1 MGCCSFIEDAIKDVG
16 YKIDDEIIQPIIDVT
31 EDAIDWAVDEIVDPV
46 VDMGQD
52 ILEAA
57 GEDPLKTIATIAA
70 IATGNIHLIPLIDGA
85 AVLADGGDLE
95 DAAKAAAISYVA
107 SAAGSA
113 VGTAA
118 SATATEAL
126 GASVSAS
133 TAATVSNIV
142 KAGTKSA
149 TTALVYGQDPLK
161 AFVTGGANAFV
172 AASLGKI
179 SETMTEKFGDSF
191 EDLNDGVKDSIY
203 AGVSAEISGGAL
215 SPEQLSNVIMKN
227 AAIGGTMSKFLQEN
241 AGFTDVQA
249 SILTNAVTSAVTK
262 TILGNPDAAGEAF
275 FNSIS
280 AAGAEA
286 LKTVID
292 KPVNTAIDKVSGA
305 YKTTEE
311 KALALDEK
319 TKAYNK
325 IINDISVTENAHNE
339 LLDELNGKITKQDEL
354 KQKYLDQ
361 KAILDDAK
369 NIMSSDNP
377 YSAEFVNNMKDAVNE
392 AADAYNT
399 FKDNLATDYEVS
411 YKPALDAYNKTHAD
425 YIAQLPDAKTEFDTA
440 SSEYDT
446 SLKYMNTKY
455 EDFDETLKPATA
467 AINKAI
473 ALSLSNDFDED
484 AYKAYHG
491 LDADTDVYGHFLE
504 NSQKLPT
511 NATGMATMLD
521 KFHDTVLKQS
531 LANKGIN
538 VENLNPE
545 QLQAA
550 LDYVV
555 KEIKNPEAITS
566 IDFEDF
572 SNELKTIA
580 SLTSGEVV
588 KTYPKGEGVSAVD
601 IANGDAK
608 LVNVNNE
615 YVWQKPEFVDGKLG
629 GIYDALTGETN
640 YYKEIMFNGL
650 AKSVPEDAVLTKD
663 AEGNVTKIEY
673 PSGSGLI
680 SEETLPPVSLP
691 DLIKKKVDA
700 GENIP
705 SGFMGAVLDLGSA
718 AGKLLDEYVGTP
730 IYDASKKVYD
740 AYVSEGAKDVI
751 ENTAS
756 IIGGATGETLKAI
769 SGLAVLAGSNPNN
782 SLGKFA
788 DNLISAS
795 GDLRSEEYANALGE
809 IDNAMADY
817 DKQWREDN
825 PGQEPSTAKKVLLKA
840 QAIYGAAWDNPVEF
854 LSEYVVKE
862 IIQEVPLLLVSG
874 GVGNIAKK
882 GLLEAGEAY
891 ATKIATKASLGT
903 ALTLDATE
911 AFGGTAAG
919 AFDEAYATAIKTGMS
934 EQEATDYAIDIA
946 QAAGTTAVITLAA
959 TAGIGGQALAK
970 SVLGDKV
977 DDVSTGAFN
986 TLFKKIKEGGTVTVK
1001 EGVTESIE
1009 EGLPQLITG
1018 MSLAMIDPTYDVAGN
1033 VTGSAILGKLTGAG
1047 TSGGIYTGNAV
1058 ADALMSVNSNVINA
1072 VGNASD
1078 STAAAAA
1085 LADIG
1090 ITDNVI
1096 LNNILNTSYDTQYVS
1111 TAEAAKAF
1119 ENQNPDYIPTEAEI
1133 ESFVSNR
1140 PDSEVA
1146 SLVAGYI
1153 DKRYLDIDE
1162 IKAAAEASGIT
1173 LTDEQA
1179 EKFVGQNPDETEA
1192 LNAVIEEIENKSL
1205 FYTDADGNNVFAGY
1219 YPNMGDST
1227 EVPVTP
1233 RPGGENRPPL
1243 IIEDKPSSGEV
1254 PDGLTPPP
1262 AGSITSPVMVD
1273 YVNEITGETYSAPN
1287 SGYTPVEG
1295 SGWVVKP
1302 PASGTFP
1309 VEDVS
1314 DRPPPLSGPGSPG
1327 YQPIPTP
1334 INPNQ
1339 PPLLDGADDPALIT
1353 PPPTPIGDDANFP
1366 ILTEPVD
1373 DPLTADDVKDIIDTA
1388 IDNLPESASPEDVS
1402 SAIED
1407 ALAGMNNLS
1416 DADVSS
1422 AIEDALAGMNNLS
1435 SEDVQ
1440 DIVDEATGIN
1450 TEAISD
1456 LETSLTELI
1465 EKNNGDVSAALSEL
1479 ATAMNVGEANI
1490 LEELGTTE
1498 ANLTEKFEAGIS
1510 GVEESVSNLETSLT
1524 ELIEENNGDVT
1535 AALDELADNLG
1546 TTEANILEE
1555 LGTTEA
1561 NLTEKFETGISGVEE
1576 SIGGLEGD
1584 VSELS
1589 NNLAALGLDVDTIAD
1604 LIGKPAYKVTETD
1617 VDFVIDLIAQ
1627 ENVSEELTMQY
1638 DVTGDGIV
1646 DINDQNMLSDKL
1658 QGNDVT
1664 FADTSMFNPAT
1675 GLYLQQEQDTDAVTD
1690 MITDMNT
1697 QINTQTNQQNFA
1709 EFQKLLAES
1718 DDIGGQRVDVKS
1730 GDKVKLDYLYDIG
1743 GESIFAT
1750 PQQESMFGSP
1760 FGQRDAMQPANQPLR
1775 PFSRASGF
1783 AQGGQVED
1791 ENDMLLRI
1799 LGETQ

>member
-70 IATGNIHLIPLIDGA
+70 IATGNVHLIPLIDGA

-95 DAAKAAAISYVA
+95 DAAKAAAVSYVA

-133 TAATVSNIV
+133 TSATVSNIV

-241 AGFTDVQA
+241 AGFDAAQA
-249 SILTNAVTSAVTK
+249 AILTNAVTSAVTK

-325 IINDISVTENAHNE
+325 IINDISVTENAHND

-354 KQKYLDQ
+354 KQKYLDK

-377 YSAEFVNNMKDAVNE
+377 YSAEFVDNLKNSVNE

-425 YIAQLPDAKTEFDTA
+425 YIAQLPDAKTEFDIAT
-440 SSEYDT
+440 SEYDT

-455 EDFDETLKPATA
+455 EDFNETLKPATA
-467 AINKAI
+467 AINKSI

-484 AYKAYHG
+484 AYKAYYG
-491 LDADTDVYGHFLE
+491 LDADADVYGHFLE
-504 NSQKLPT
+504 QGQNLPT
-511 NATGMATMLD
+511 NASGFATVMD
-521 KFHDTVLKQS
+521 KFHLKTMQHTLAGMGIDYKDLSAGQLEEVMTKIKKEVKNPASVTGLDFES
-531 LANKGIN
+531 LNSDLESIIQDSDYKERPIQGYKKADG
-538 VENLNPE
+538 VRPE
-545 QLQAA
+545 DIVNGNAL
-550 LDYVV
+550 LDYDNGEFKWTLKSEVD
-555 KEIKNPEAITS
+555 KPITVS
-566 IDFEDF
+566 GGVDG
-572 SNELKTIA
+572 SKTIA
-580 SLTSGEVV
+580 PETINDAFMEKYKDSKYADYYSVTVDESGDVV
-588 KTYPKGEGVSAVD
+588 SYQKEKGGVLGIVITEGVS
-601 IANGDAK
+601 
-608 LVNVNNE
+608 
-615 YVWQKPEFVDGKLG
+615 F
-629 GIYDALTGETN
+629 T
-640 YYKEIMFNGL
+640 
-650 AKSVPEDAVLTKD
+650 
-663 AEGNVTKIEY
+663 
-673 PSGSGLI
+673 
-680 SEETLPPVSLP
+680 SLP
-691 DLIKKKVDA
+691 DMIKEKQEA
-700 GENIP
+700 GEPIP
-705 SGFMGAVLDLGSA
+705 SSYMDTVVNLGEK

-730 IYDASKKVYD
+730 FYESAKKIYD

-751 ENTAS
+751 GNVAS
-756 IIGGATGETLKAI
+756 VVGGATGETLKAI
-769 SGLAVLAGSNPNN
+769 SGLAVLAGANPNN

-795 GDLRSEEYANALGE
+795 GDLQSEEYANALGE
-809 IDNAMADY
+809 IGGTIADY

-825 PGQEPSTAKKVLLKA
+825 PGQEPSTAKKMLLKA

-862 IIQEVPLLLVSG
+862 IIQEVPLLLASG
-874 GVGNIAKK
+874 GVGNLAKK

-891 ATKIATKASLGT
+891 ATKIATKAKLGT

-1009 EGLPQLITG
+1009 EGLPALVTG

-1033 VTGSAILGKLTGAG
+1033 VTGAAILGKIAGAG

-1085 LADIG
+1085 LGELG

-1111 TAEAAKAF
+1111 TAEAAKTF
-1119 ENQNPDYIPTEAEI
+1119 ENQNPDYVPTEAEI

-1146 SLVAGYI
+1146 TLVASYI
-1153 DKRYLDIDE
+1153 DKRYLDVDE
-1162 IKAAAEASGIT
+1162 VKAAAEASGIT

-1192 LNAVIEEIENKSL
+1192 LNAAIEDIKSNSL
-1205 FYTDADGNNVFAGY
+1205 FYTDGNGDSVFAGY
-1219 YPNMGDST
+1219 YPNMSDGS
-1227 EVPVTP
+1227 VPYL
-1233 RPGGENRPPL
+1233 GGNRP
-1243 IIEDKPSSGEV
+1243 
-1254 PDGLTPPP
+1254 T
-1262 AGSITSPVMVD
+1262 
-1273 YVNEITGETYSAPN
+1273 
-1287 SGYTPVEG
+1287 
-1295 SGWVVKP
+1295 
-1302 PASGTFP
+1302 
-1309 VEDVS
+1309 
-1314 DRPPPLSGPGSPG
+1314 
-1327 YQPIPTP
+1327 
-1334 INPNQ
+1334 
-1339 PPLLDGADDPALIT
+1339 
-1353 PPPTPIGDDANFP
+1353 
-1366 ILTEPVD
+1366 
-1373 DPLTADDVKDIIDTA
+1373 ID
-1388 IDNLPESASPEDVS
+1388 
-1402 SAIED
+1402 
-1407 ALAGMNNLS
+1407 
-1416 DADVSS
+1416 
-1422 AIEDALAGMNNLS
+1422 

-1440 DIVDEATGIN
+1440 DIVDEATEEN
-1450 TEAISD
+1450 AEAISE

-1465 EKNNGDVSAALSEL
+1465 EENDGDVNAALDELADNLGTTEDSILEKLNTTETELTDKFETAISDVEESVTNVEESVTNLETSLTKLIEENNGDVSAALDEL
-1479 ATAMNVGEANI
+1479 AGNLGTTEDSI

-1510 GVEESVSNLETSLT
+1510 DVEESVSNLETSLT
-1524 ELIEENNGDVT
+1524 KLIEENNGDVNAALDELADNLET
-1535 AALDELADNLG
+1535 TEADILEELDTTEAELTDKFETGISGVEESVSNLETNLTALIEENNGDVNAALDELADNLG
-1546 TTEANILEE
+1546 TTEANILAE

-1561 NLTEKFETGISGVEE
+1561 NLTEKFETGISGLEG
-1576 SIGGLEGD
+1576 SIGT
-1584 VSELS
+1584 LS
-1589 NNLAALGLDVDTIAD
+1589 SDLAALGLDVDTIAD
-1604 LIGKPAYKVTETD
+1604 LIGKPARKVTETD
-1617 VDFVIDLIAQ
+1617 IDFVIDLIAQ
-1627 ENVSEELTMQY
+1627 ENVSEELITQY

-1675 GLYLQQEQDTDAVTD
+1675 GLYAEMDTKNDAVTD

-1760 FGQRDAMQPANQPLR
+1760 FGQRDVMQPANQTLR

-1799 LGETQ
+1799 LGET

>member
-16 YKIDDEIIQPIIDVT
+16 YKIDDEVFQPIIEVT

-70 IATGNIHLIPLIDGA
+70 IATGQLHLIPLIDGA
-85 AVLADGGDLE
+85 AVLADGGSLE

-107 SAAGSA
+107 TT
-113 VGTAA
+113 VG
-118 SATATEAL
+118 ATAGTYASGAVSGAL

-133 TAATVSNIV
+133 TASTISTVIG
-142 KAGTKSA
+142 AGTKASA
-149 TTALVYGQDPLK
+149 TALVYGQDPLK
-161 AFVTGGANAFV
+161 AFITGGANAFV
-172 AASLGKI
+172 SASLGKI
-179 SETMTEKFGDSF
+179 SNTMKEKFGSSYD
-191 EDLNDGVKDSIY
+191 DLNDGVKNSIY
-203 AGVSAEISGGAL
+203 AGVSAEVSGGAL
-215 SPEQLSNVIMKN
+215 TPEQLSNVIMKN
-227 AAIGGTMSKFLQEN
+227 AAIGGTMKNFLEAN
-241 AGFTDVQA
+241 AGFSEAQA
-249 SILTNAVTSAVTK
+249 TILTNAVTSAVTK

-292 KPVNTAIDKVSGA
+292 KPVNASIDKISGA

-325 IINDISVTENAHNE
+325 IINDVSVTENAHNE

-354 KQKYLDQ
+354 KQTYSDKKALLD
-361 KAILDDAK
+361 KAKAEM
-369 NIMSSDNP
+369 NPDNP
-377 YSAEFVNNMKDAVNE
+377 YSVEFVNNMKDSVNE

-425 YIAQLPDAKTEFDTA
+425 YTAQLPDAKTEFDTA
-440 SSEYDT
+440 SSEYNT

-473 ALSLSNDFDED
+473 ALSLNNDFDED

-491 LDADTDVYGHFLE
+491 LDADADVYGHFLE

-521 KFHDTVLKQS
+521 KFHDTVLQQT
-531 LANKGIN
+531 LASKGIDIEGLSAN
-538 VENLNPE
+538 

-550 LDYVV
+550 IDYVA
-555 KEIKNPEAITS
+555 KEIKNPESITG
-566 IDFEDF
+566 IDFESF
-572 SNELKTIA
+572 SNELQTIA
-580 SLTSGEVV
+580 NSSG
-588 KTYPKGEGVSAVD
+588 TPGSYTKGEGISNKD

-608 LVNVNNE
+608 LINVGGE
-615 YVWQKPEFVDGKLG
+615 YAWQKPEIVDAELDGV
-629 GIYDALTGETN
+629 YDGLTGETN
-640 YYKEIMFNGL
+640 YYKTIMFNGL

-673 PSGSGLI
+673 PEGKGYLT

-705 SGFMGAVLDLGSA
+705 SGFMSAVLDLGSA

-740 AYVSEGAKDVI
+740 AYVSEGAKDAI
-751 ENTAS
+751 GTTAS
-756 IIGGATGETLKAI
+756 VIGGATGETLKAI
-769 SGLAVLAGSNPNN
+769 SGLSVIVGANPNN

-795 GDLRSEEYANALGE
+795 GDLRSESYASAIGE
-809 IDNAMADY
+809 IDSAIGDY

-825 PGQEPSTAKKVLLKA
+825 PGQELSTAKKVLLKA
-840 QAIYGAAWDNPVEF
+840 KAIYGAAWDNPIEF

-874 GVGNIAKK
+874 GVGNLAKK

-891 ATKIATKASLGT
+891 AKKIATQTKLGT
-903 ALTLDATE
+903 AFSLDAVE

-946 QAAGTTAVITLAA
+946 QTAGTTAIVVMTA
-959 TAGIGGQALAK
+959 TAGLGGQALAK

-977 DDVSTGAFN
+977 DDVATGAFD
-986 TLFKKIKEGGTVTVK
+986 TLFKKIKTGGTVMVK
-1001 EGVTESIE
+1001 EGVTETIE

-1033 VTGSAILGKLTGAG
+1033 VTGAAILGKIAGAG
-1047 TSGGIYTGNAV
+1047 TAGGIYTGNV
-1058 ADALMSVNSNVINA
+1058 VVDTLMSVNSDVINA
-1072 VGNASD
+1072 VGNAED
-1078 STAAAAA
+1078 STAAAVA
-1085 LADIG
+1085 LGELG

-1119 ENQNPDYIPTEAEI
+1119 ENQNPNYVPTEDEI

-1146 SLVAGYI
+1146 TLVAGYI
-1153 DKRYLDIDE
+1153 DKRYLDVDE
-1162 IKAAAEASGIT
+1162 VKTAAEASGIT

-1192 LNAVIEEIENKSL
+1192 LNAAIEDIKSNSL
-1205 FYTDADGNNVFAGY
+1205 FYTDGNGDSVFAGY
-1219 YPNMGDST
+1219 YPNMGDGS
-1227 EVPVTP
+1227 
-1233 RPGGENRPPL
+1233 L
-1243 IIEDKPSSGEV
+1243 PS
-1254 PDGLTPPP
+1254 
-1262 AGSITSPVMVD
+1262 
-1273 YVNEITGETYSAPN
+1273 N
-1287 SGYTPVEG
+1287 
-1295 SGWVVKP
+1295 
-1302 PASGTFP
+1302 
-1309 VEDVS
+1309 
-1314 DRPPPLSGPGSPG
+1314 
-1327 YQPIPTP
+1327 
-1334 INPNQ
+1334 IN
-1339 PPLLDGADDPALIT
+1339 
-1353 PPPTPIGDDANFP
+1353 
-1366 ILTEPVD
+1366 
-1373 DPLTADDVKDIIDTA
+1373 
-1388 IDNLPESASPEDVS
+1388 
-1402 SAIED
+1402 
-1407 ALAGMNNLS
+1407 
-1416 DADVSS
+1416 
-1422 AIEDALAGMNNLS
+1422 

-1440 DIVDEATGIN
+1440 DIVDKATGEN
-1450 TEAISD
+1450 VEAIS
-1456 LETSLTELI
+1456 E
-1465 EKNNGDVSAALSEL
+1465 
-1479 ATAMNVGEANI
+1479 
-1490 LEELGTTE
+1490 
-1498 ANLTEKFEAGIS
+1498 
-1510 GVEESVSNLETSLT
+1510 LETSLT
-1524 ELIEENNGDVT
+1524 ELIEENDGNVNV
-1535 AALDELADNLG
+1535 ALDELADNLG
-1546 TTEANILEE
+1546 TTEDSILKK
-1555 LGTTEA
+1555 LNTTETE
-1561 NLTEKFETGISGVEE
+1561 LTNKFDTAISGVEE
-1576 SIGGLEGD
+1576 SVTNVEENVTNLETSLTALIEANDGD
-1584 VSELS
+1584 VTTALDELANNLGTTEENILAELDTTEANLIDKFETEISGVEGTLGELS
-1589 NNLAALGLDVDTIAD
+1589 NNLAALGIDVDTVAD
-1604 LIGKPAYKVTETD
+1604 LIGKPAREVTETD

-1627 ENVSEELTMQY
+1627 ENVNEELTMQY

-1646 DINDQNMLSDKL
+1646 DINDQNMLMDNL
-1658 QGNDVT
+1658 QGNDVA

-1675 GLYLQQEQDTDAVTD
+1675 GLYLQQEQDTQATMDA
-1690 MITDMNT
+1690 ITDLNTTITTNIDEENKRKEIAEAEDVLNQMSAMQQVSVKTPDPMN
-1697 QINTQTNQQNFA
+1697 I
-1709 EFQKLLAES
+1709 
-1718 DDIGGQRVDVKS
+1718 
-1730 GDKVKLDYLYDIG
+1730 DYLYDFN
-1743 GESIFAT
+1743 SIFAN
-1750 PQQESMFGSP
+1750 PSQEGLFGSP
-1760 FGQRDAMQPANQPLR
+1760 YGTNRQPANTPMQPLN
-1775 PFSRASGF
+1775 RASGF
-1783 AQGGQVED
+1783 AEGGQVED
-1791 ENDMLLRI
+1791 ENDRLLRL
-1799 LGETQ
+1799 LGDLT

>member
-1 MGCCSFIEDAIKDVG
+1 MSFVFKPIKKVVDKVEDIVEDVVDDVKDIG
-16 YKIDDEIIQPIIDVT
+16 SKIDDEVFQPVKDVV

-70 IATGNIHLIPLIDGA
+70 IATGNAWMIPLIDGA
-85 AVLADGGDLE
+85 AVLADGGDIE

-241 AGFTDVQA
+241 AGFDAAQA
-249 SILTNAVTSAVTK
+249 AILTNAVTSAVTK

-292 KPVNTAIDKVSGA
+292 KPVNTAIDKISGA

-311 KALALDEK
+311 KALALDNK

-325 IINDISVTENAHNE
+325 IINDISVTENAHND

-354 KQKYLDQ
+354 KQKYLYK

-377 YSAEFVNNMKDAVNE
+377 YSAEFVDNLKNSVNE

-440 SSEYDT
+440 TSEYDT

-455 EDFDETLKPATA
+455 EDFNETLKPATA
-467 AINKAI
+467 AINKSI

-511 NATGMATMLD
+511 NASGFATMLD

-538 VENLNPE
+538 VENLNPD

-555 KEIKNPEAITS
+555 KEIKNPESITG
-566 IDFEDF
+566 IDFESF

-673 PSGSGLI
+673 PNGSGLI
-680 SEETLPPVSLP
+680 SEEVLPPVSLP

-705 SGFMGAVLDLGSA
+705 SGFMSAVLDLGEA

-740 AYVSEGAKDVI
+740 AYVSEGAKDAI
-751 ENTAS
+751 GTTAS
-756 IIGGATGETLKAI
+756 VIGGATGETLKAI
-769 SGLAVLAGSNPNN
+769 SGLAVLAGANPNN

-795 GDLRSEEYANALGE
+795 GDLQSEEYANALGE
-809 IDNAMADY
+809 IGGTIADY

-825 PGQEPSTAKKVLLKA
+825 PGQEPSTAKKMLLKA

-882 GLLEAGEAY
+882 ALLEAGEAY

-1009 EGLPQLITG
+1009 EGLPALVTG

-1033 VTGSAILGKLTGAG
+1033 VTGAAILGKIAGAG

-1119 ENQNPDYIPTEAEI
+1119 ENQNPDYVPTEAEI

-1146 SLVAGYI
+1146 TLVAGYI
-1153 DKRYLDIDE
+1153 DKRYLDVDE
-1162 IKAAAEASGIT
+1162 VKAAAEAAGIT

-1192 LNAVIEEIENKSL
+1192 LNAAIEDIKSNSL
-1205 FYTDADGNNVFAGY
+1205 FYTDGNGDSVFAGY
-1219 YPNMGDST
+1219 YPNMSDGS
-1227 EVPVTP
+1227 VPYL
-1233 RPGGENRPPL
+1233 GGNRP
-1243 IIEDKPSSGEV
+1243 
-1254 PDGLTPPP
+1254 T
-1262 AGSITSPVMVD
+1262 
-1273 YVNEITGETYSAPN
+1273 
-1287 SGYTPVEG
+1287 
-1295 SGWVVKP
+1295 
-1302 PASGTFP
+1302 
-1309 VEDVS
+1309 
-1314 DRPPPLSGPGSPG
+1314 
-1327 YQPIPTP
+1327 
-1334 INPNQ
+1334 
-1339 PPLLDGADDPALIT
+1339 
-1353 PPPTPIGDDANFP
+1353 
-1366 ILTEPVD
+1366 
-1373 DPLTADDVKDIIDTA
+1373 ID
-1388 IDNLPESASPEDVS
+1388 
-1402 SAIED
+1402 
-1407 ALAGMNNLS
+1407 
-1416 DADVSS
+1416 
-1422 AIEDALAGMNNLS
+1422 

-1440 DIVDEATGIN
+1440 DIVDEATEEN
-1450 TEAISD
+1450 AEAISE

-1465 EKNNGDVSAALSEL
+1465 EENDGDVNAALDELADNLGTTEDNILEKLNTTETELTDKFETAISDVEESVTNVEESVTNLETSLTELIEENNGDVSAALDEL
-1479 ATAMNVGEANI
+1479 ADNLGTTEDSI

-1524 ELIEENNGDVT
+1524 ALIEENNGDVN

-1546 TTEANILEE
+1546 TTEANILAE

-1561 NLTEKFETGISGVEE
+1561 NLTEKFETGISELEG
-1576 SIGGLEGD
+1576 SIGT
-1584 VSELS
+1584 LS
-1589 NNLAALGLDVDTIAD
+1589 SDLAALGLDVDTIAD
-1604 LIGKPAYKVTETD
+1604 LIGKPARKVTETD
-1617 VDFVIDLIAQ
+1617 IDFVIDLIAQ
-1627 ENVSEELTMQY
+1627 ENVSEELITQY

-1675 GLYLQQEQDTDAVTD
+1675 GLYAEMDTKNDAVTD

-1718 DDIGGQRVDVKS
+1718 DDAGGQRVDVKS
-1730 GDKVKLDYLYDIG
+1730 GDKVKLDYMYDIG
-1743 GESIFAT
+1743 GDSIFAT
-1750 PQQESMFGSP
+1750 PQQEGMFGSP

-1799 LGETQ
+1799 LGET

>member
-16 YKIDDEIIQPIIDVT
+16 YKIDDEIIQPIVDVVD
-31 EDAIDWAVDEIVDPV
+31 DAADWVVDEIVDPV

-107 SAAGSA
+107 TT
-113 VGTAA
+113 VG
-118 SATATEAL
+118 ATA
-126 GASVSAS
+126 GKYAS
-133 TAATVSNIV
+133 TAASSAGTSAVVSNVIG
-142 KAGTKSA
+142 AGTKSA

-179 SETMTEKFGDSF
+179 SETMTEKFGENF

-227 AAIGGTMSKFLQEN
+227 AAIGGTMAKFLEEN
-241 AGFTDVQA
+241 AGFSEAHAT
-249 SILTNAVTSAVTK
+249 ILTNAVTSAVTK

-292 KPVNTAIDKVSGA
+292 KPVNTAIDKISGA

-311 KALALDEK
+311 KALALDNK

-325 IINDISVTENAHNE
+325 IVNDISVTENAHNE
-339 LLDELNGKITKQDEL
+339 LRDELDARIDEQDRRKKYYNQQKVLFEEL
-354 KQKYLDQ
+354 QENTDVYNPDQ
-361 KAILDDAK
+361 KAKLEMYQKRVNDA
-369 NIMSSDNP
+369 
-377 YSAEFVNNMKDAVNE
+377 AE
-392 AADAYNT
+392 AYNT
-399 FKDNLATDYEVS
+399 YKDNLATDYETS
-411 YKPALDAYNKTHAD
+411 YKPALDAYTEKHAE
-425 YIAQLPDAKTEFDTA
+425 YVAQLPDAKTEFDTA
-440 SSEYDT
+440 SSEYKT
-446 SLKYMNTKY
+446 SLDYMNTKY
-455 EDFDETLKPATA
+455 EDFDETLKPATTA
-467 AINKAI
+467 VNKAI
-473 ALSLSNDFDED
+473 ALSLRETFDED

-491 LDADTDVYGHFLE
+491 LDADADVYGHFLE
-504 NSQKLPT
+504 QGQNLPT
-511 NATGMATMLD
+511 DLDSINKVMDQMHLKTMQHALAGM
-521 KFHDTVLKQS
+521 
-531 LANKGIN
+531 GI
-538 VENLNPE
+538 
-545 QLQAA
+545 
-550 LDYVV
+550 DYRDLSAGQF
-555 KEIKNPEAITS
+555 KEVMAKIKKEVKNPASITGL
-566 IDFEDF
+566 DFESLNSDLEDIIQYSDF
-572 SNELKTIA
+572 AESSIQEYKKA
-580 SLTSGEVV
+580 D
-588 KTYPKGEGVSAVD
+588 GVRPED
-601 IANGDAK
+601 IVNGDAVLGYDSADSEELK
-608 LVNVNNE
+608 WQLKSEVN
-615 YVWQKPEFVDGKLG
+615 KPISVSGGIDDGKTITSGAINDAFMEKYKDSKYADYYSVTVDESGDVVQYKKEKGDPLG
-629 GIYDALTGETN
+629 IVITEGISFT
-640 YYKEIMFNGL
+640 
-650 AKSVPEDAVLTKD
+650 
-663 AEGNVTKIEY
+663 
-673 PSGSGLI
+673 
-680 SEETLPPVSLP
+680 SLP
-691 DLIKKKVDA
+691 DMIKEKQEA
-700 GENIP
+700 GEPIP
-705 SGFMGAVLDLGSA
+705 ASYMDTVVNLGEK

-730 IYDASKKVYD
+730 FYESAKKIYD

-756 IIGGATGETLKAI
+756 IVGGATGETLKAI
-769 SGLAVLAGSNPNN
+769 SGLAVLVGANPNN

-809 IDNAMADY
+809 IDDAMADY

-862 IIQEVPLLLVSG
+862 IIQEVPLLLASG
-874 GVGNIAKK
+874 GVGNLAKK

-891 ATKIATKASLGT
+891 ATKIATKAKLGT

-970 SVLGDKV
+970 SFLGDKV

-986 TLFKKIKEGGTVTVK
+986 ALFKKIKEGGTVTIK

-1047 TSGGIYTGNAV
+1047 TAGGIYTGNAV
-1058 ADALMSVNSNVINA
+1058 ADTLMSVNSSVINA
-1072 VGNASD
+1072 MGNAGD

-1119 ENQNPDYIPTEAEI
+1119 ENQNPDYVPTEAEI

-1146 SLVAGYI
+1146 TLVAGYI
-1153 DKRYLDIDE
+1153 DKRYLDVDE
-1162 IKAAAEASGIT
+1162 VKAAAEAAGIT

-1192 LNAVIEEIENKSL
+1192 LNAAIAEIEDKSL

-1219 YPNMGDST
+1219 YPDMGDSD
-1227 EVPVTP
+1227 PIFDN
-1233 RPGGENRPPL
+1233 NRPPL

-1262 AGSITSPVMVD
+1262 LGTITSPVMVD

-1302 PASGTFP
+1302 PASGTLP
-1309 VEDVS
+1309 VEDVTQP
-1314 DRPPPLSGPGSPG
+1314 RPPLSGPGSPG
-1327 YQPIPTP
+1327 YQPITTP
-1334 INPNQ
+1334 INPKYPDN
-1339 PPLLDGADDPALIT
+1339 PLLDGADDPVIT
-1353 PPPTPIGDDANFP
+1353 PPPTPIGDDAIFP
-1366 ILTEPVD
+1366 MPIGPTPDDSVDELIPAEPVD

-1388 IDNLPESASPEDVS
+1388 IGNLPESASPEDVS

-1422 AIEDALAGMNNLS
+1422 AIGDALADMNNLS

-1440 DIVDEATGIN
+1440 DIVDEATGVN
-1450 TEAISD
+1450 AEAISD
-1456 LETSLTELI
+1456 LETSLT
-1465 EKNNGDVSAALSEL
+1465 A
-1479 ATAMNVGEANI
+1479 
-1490 LEELGTTE
+1490 
-1498 ANLTEKFEAGIS
+1498 
-1510 GVEESVSNLETSLT
+1510 
-1524 ELIEENNGDVT
+1524 LIEENNGDVN

-1546 TTEANILEE
+1546 TTEANILAE

-1561 NLTEKFETGISGVEE
+1561 NLTEKFETGISELEG
-1576 SIGGLEGD
+1576 SIGT
-1584 VSELS
+1584 LS
-1589 NNLAALGLDVDTIAD
+1589 SDLAALGLDVDTIAD
-1604 LIGKPAYKVTETD
+1604 LIGKPARKVTETD
-1617 VDFVIDLIAQ
+1617 IDFVIDLIAQ
-1627 ENVSEELTMQY
+1627 ENVSEELITQY

-1675 GLYLQQEQDTDAVTD
+1675 GLYAEMDTKNDAVTD

-1760 FGQRDAMQPANQPLR
+1760 FGQRDAMQPANQTLR

-1799 LGETQ
+1799 LGET

>member
-1 MGCCSFIEDAIKDVG
+1 MGCCSFIEDGIKKVG
-16 YKIDDEIIQPIIDVT
+16 KKIDDEVFEPIKDVT
-31 EDAIDWAVDEIVDPV
+31 EDAIDWAVDEIVDPI

-57 GEDPLKTIATIAA
+57 GEDPIKTIATIAA

-113 VGTAA
+113 IGTAA

-179 SETMTEKFGDSF
+179 SETMTDKFGESF

-241 AGFTDVQA
+241 AGFDATQA
-249 SILTNAVTSAVTK
+249 AILTNAVTSAVTK

-275 FNSIS
+275 FNSVS

-286 LKTVID
+286 LKTAID

-339 LLDELNGKITKQDEL
+339 LLDELDGKITKQDEL

-425 YIAQLPDAKTEFDTA
+425 YVAQLPDAKTEFDTA
-440 SSEYDT
+440 TSEYDT

-455 EDFDETLKPATA
+455 EDFNETLKPATT

-484 AYKAYHG
+484 AYKAYYG
-491 LDADTDVYGHFLE
+491 LDNDADVYGHFLDQGQ
-504 NSQKLPT
+504 SLPT
-511 NATGMATMLD
+511 DATGFATVMD
-521 KFHDTVLKQS
+521 KIHLKTMQHT
-531 LANKGIN
+531 LAGMGIDYKD
-538 VENLNPE
+538 LNAE
-545 QLQAA
+545 QLNGVMAKIKQE
-550 LDYVV
+550 V
-555 KEIKNPEAITS
+555 KNPESITGL
-566 IDFEDF
+566 DFESLNSDLESIIQGSDPTKNPIQGYKKVNGVLPEDIVTGNAMLDYDSADGEF
-572 SNELKTIA
+572 KWHLKSEVDKPITTSYGVDGSKTIA
-580 SLTSGEVV
+580 SETINDAFMEKYKDSKYADYYSVTVDESGDVV
-588 KTYPKGEGVSAVD
+588 SYQKEKGGVLGIVITEGV
-601 IANGDAK
+601 NFK
-608 LVNVNNE
+608 
-615 YVWQKPEFVDGKLG
+615 
-629 GIYDALTGETN
+629 
-640 YYKEIMFNGL
+640 
-650 AKSVPEDAVLTKD
+650 
-663 AEGNVTKIEY
+663 
-673 PSGSGLI
+673 
-680 SEETLPPVSLP
+680 SLP
-691 DLIKKKVDA
+691 DMIKEKQEA
-700 GENIP
+700 GEPIP
-705 SGFMGAVLDLGSA
+705 TSYMDTVVNLGAA
-718 AGKLLDEYVGTP
+718 AGELLDEYIGTP
-730 IYDASKKVYD
+730 FYESAKKIYDT
-740 AYVSEGAKDVI
+740 YVSEDAKDAI
-751 ENTAS
+751 GNTAS

-769 SGLAVLAGSNPNN
+769 SGLAVLAGANPNN

-795 GDLRSEEYANALGE
+795 GDLQSEEYANALEE
-809 IDNAMADY
+809 INGAIADY
-817 DKQWREDN
+817 DKQWLEDN
-825 PGQEPSTAKKVLLKA
+825 PGQELSTAKKMLLKA

-891 ATKIATKASLGT
+891 AKKIATKTKLGT
-903 ALTLDATE
+903 AFSLDAVE

-934 EQEATDYAIDIA
+934 EQEATNYAIDIA
-946 QAAGTTAVITLAA
+946 QAAGTTAVVVMTA
-959 TAGIGGQALAK
+959 TAGLGGQALAK

-1033 VTGSAILGKLTGAG
+1033 VTGAAILGKIAGAG

-1058 ADALMSVNSNVINA
+1058 ADTLMSVNSNVINA

-1078 STAAAAA
+1078 SAAATAA
-1085 LADIG
+1085 LTNIG

-1133 ESFVSNR
+1133 ESFVSNK

-1153 DKRYLDIDE
+1153 DEHYLDIDE
-1162 IKAAAEASGIT
+1162 VKAAAEAEGIS
-1173 LTDEQA
+1173 LTDGQA
-1179 EKFVGQNPDETEA
+1179 EKFVGQNPSETEA
-1192 LNAVIEEIENKSL
+1192 LNTAIEDIKSNSL
-1205 FYTDADGNNVFAGY
+1205 FYTDGNGDSVFAGY
-1219 YPNMGDST
+1219 YPNMSDGS
-1227 EVPVTP
+1227 
-1233 RPGGENRPPL
+1233 L
-1243 IIEDKPSSGEV
+1243 PS
-1254 PDGLTPPP
+1254 
-1262 AGSITSPVMVD
+1262 
-1273 YVNEITGETYSAPN
+1273 N
-1287 SGYTPVEG
+1287 
-1295 SGWVVKP
+1295 
-1302 PASGTFP
+1302 
-1309 VEDVS
+1309 
-1314 DRPPPLSGPGSPG
+1314 
-1327 YQPIPTP
+1327 
-1334 INPNQ
+1334 IN
-1339 PPLLDGADDPALIT
+1339 
-1353 PPPTPIGDDANFP
+1353 
-1366 ILTEPVD
+1366 
-1373 DPLTADDVKDIIDTA
+1373 
-1388 IDNLPESASPEDVS
+1388 
-1402 SAIED
+1402 
-1407 ALAGMNNLS
+1407 
-1416 DADVSS
+1416 
-1422 AIEDALAGMNNLS
+1422 

-1440 DIVDEATGIN
+1440 DIVDKATGEN
-1450 TEAISD
+1450 AEAISE

-1465 EKNNGDVSAALSEL
+1465 EENDGNVNAALDEL
-1479 ATAMNVGEANI
+1479 ADN
-1490 LEELGTTE
+1490 LGTTE
-1498 ANLTEKFEAGIS
+1498 DSILEKLNTTETELTNKFETAIS
-1510 GVEESVSNLETSLT
+1510 GVEESVTNVEESVTNLETSLT

-1535 AALDELADNLG
+1535 AALDELADNLE
-1546 TTEANILEE
+1546 TTEADILEE

-1561 NLTEKFETGISGVEE
+1561 ELTDKFETGISGVEE

-1589 NNLAALGLDVDTIAD
+1589 DNLATLGLDVDTIAD
-1604 LIGKPAYKVTETD
+1604 LIGKPAYEVTETD

-1638 DVTGDGIV
+1638 DVTGDGVV

-1658 QGNDVT
+1658 QGDDVT

-1675 GLYLQQEQDTDAVTD
+1675 GMYAEMDANTDAITD

-1697 QINTQTNQQNFA
+1697 NINAKANQQNLRDLVSMEQQGLFKGA
-1709 EFQKLLAES
+1709 KTTVSSA
-1718 DDIGGQRVDVKS
+1718 DPMNI
-1730 GDKVKLDYLYDIG
+1730 DYLYDFN
-1743 GESIFAT
+1743 SVFAN
-1750 PQQESMFGSP
+1750 PSQEGLFASP
-1760 FGQRDAMQPANQPLR
+1760 YSTTTRNKAANQSTQPM
-1775 PFSRASGF
+1775 PMASGF
-1783 AQGGQVED
+1783 AEGGQVED
-1791 ENDMLLRI
+1791 ENDILLRL
-1799 LGETQ
+1799 LGET